1 MGGYSKVINGL
12 RAAASGAFVKI
23 YCKRARLL
31 STNPRLF
38 IHSRNRNVVET
49 LKGSIPLRPLCFWVI
64 FFFSKQKN
72 KDAAPTPASVATS
85 VQQHKEEDEETTVA
99 VSISPQTAKM
109 SAQVSVLT
117 SFTHDDH
124 GMY

>member
-1 MGGYSKVINGL
+1 MLTSELTVQMLKYIVRGHVCCPLIHDS
-12 RAAASGAFVKI
+12 
-23 YCKRARLL
+23 
-31 STNPRLF
+31 F

-49 LKGSIPLRPLCFWVI
+49 LRPLCFWVI
-64 FFFSKQKN
+64 VFFFLSKQKN

-124 GMY
+124 GMYWRYN

>member
-1 MGGYSKVINGL
+1 MFLG
-12 RAAASGAFVKI
+12 
-23 YCKRARLL
+23 
-31 STNPRLF
+31 
-38 IHSRNRNVVET
+38 H
-49 LKGSIPLRPLCFWVI
+49 LCLV

-72 KDAAPTPASVATS
+72 KDAAPTPASVAAS

-124 GMY
+124 GMYWSYN

>member
-1 MGGYSKVINGL
+1 MVPL
-12 RAAASGAFVKI
+12 CADVRAYCSHVKI

-31 STNPRLF
+31 SANPRLF

-64 FFFSKQKN
+64 YLFFFKQKN
-72 KDAAPTPASVATS
+72 KDAAPTPASVAAS
-85 VQQHKEEDEETTVA
+85 VQQHEEEAEESTVA

-124 GMY
+124 GMYWRYN

>member
-1 MGGYSKVINGL
+1 MSKLSKEAYLWGL
-12 RAAASGAFVKI
+12 YVLGSFVFSF
-23 YCKRARLL
+23 L
-31 STNPRLF
+31 
-38 IHSRNRNVVET
+38 
-49 LKGSIPLRPLCFWVI
+49 

-72 KDAAPTPASVATS
+72 KDAAPTPTSVAAS
-85 VQQHKEEDEETTVA
+85 VQQHKEEDEETAVA

-124 GMY
+124 GMYWRYN